1 MSIKKKILALVSA
14 FALALPLVGCNEE
27 TKTMGKIKD
36 TEINAGIYIFY
47 TIEGYNDAFSKLSE
61 DDATIDE
68 ENIWSKK
75 IDKVSINDYI
85 NNYATDRCVT
95 IVSVDDKFE
104 ELKLKL
110 TADDEKALDRS
121 LRNEWEEFGSNYT
134 KNGISKKSIEQ
145 ILLANYKQDLI
156 FKHYYMEDGIKPV
169 PEKEII
175 DEINDKYARVKI
187 LPLSLLDDKYE
198 PLDALEKSKVLEQA
212 EDYIERVKKG
222 ENFDDMIDAFY
233 EEKYPSSSST
243 SSEDEEELGE
253 NRNEIIVYEGY
264 EYIDEKSV
272 EAMLKQ
278 SVSTTPEIIKG
289 EKNYYVVE
297 KLDIAE
303 DEETIET
310 LTEGIIYTLKKDE
323 FNKETLSWGKDLT
336 FEKNEEAFDRYYPQD
351 VIKKVLKN
359 Q

>member
-1 MSIKKKILALVSA
+1 MSIKKKILALLSA
-14 FALALPLVGCNEE
+14 FALALPLAGCNEE
-27 TKTMGKIKD
+27 TKTMGKIND

-47 TIEGYNDAFSKLSE
+47 TIEGYNDAFSQLSE
-61 DDATIDE
+61 KDATIDE
-68 ENIWSKK
+68 ENIWDKK
-75 IDKVSINDYI
+75 IDDVSVNDYVLD
-85 NNYATDRCVT
+85 YATDRCVT
-95 IVSVDDKFE
+95 IVSVDEKFE

-110 TADDEKALDRS
+110 NEDDEKSLERS
-121 LRNEWEEFGSNYT
+121 LRNEWDQFGANYT
-134 KNGISKKSIEQ
+134 DNGISKKSIEQ
-145 ILLANYKQDLI
+145 ILLSNYKQDLI

-169 PEKEII
+169 SEKDILA
-175 DEINDKYARVKI
+175 EINKKYARVKI
-187 LPLSLLDDKYE
+187 LPLSTLDDEYE
-198 PLDALEKSKVLEQA
+198 PLDALEKAKVLEEA

-222 ENFDDMIDAFY
+222 EDFDDMIDAFY
-233 EEKYPSSSST
+233 EEKYPSSSSD
-243 SSEDEEELGE
+243 SSEEEEELGE
-253 NRNEIIVYEGY
+253 NRNEIVVYEGY
-264 EYIDEKSV
+264 EYVDAKSV
-272 EAMLKQ
+272 EAMIKQ

-310 LTEGIIYTLKKDE
+310 LSDGIVYTLKKDE

-336 FEKNEEAFDRYYPQD
+336 FDKNQEAFDRYYPQD